1 LIVKCVSIKLAGK
14 RLFEFVFMSRNFD
27 SVTSTLPDD
36 ERIKLQGKTYIS
48 NGICFIY
55 VLVKHDV
62 FHSCGSDEYYRIR
75 KAVFSA
81 FFYVSYFGFFVSENL
96 KIKM

>member
-1 LIVKCVSIKLAGK
+1 LTVKCVNIKLEGK
-14 RLFEFVFMSRNFD
+14 GLFEFLFVGRNFD

-36 ERIKLQGKTYIS
+36 ERFKLQEKTYIN

-62 FHSCGSDEYYRIR
+62 FHSCDSDEY
-75 KAVFSA
+75 
-81 FFYVSYFGFFVSENL
+81 
-96 KIKM
+96 